1 MALHHVQFVASEIF
15 PLAKTGGLA
24 DVCAALP
31 AALTRLGADVRLVM
45 PGYGQALDLVERP
58 HVTATFDDVAGFD
71 GVRIVT
77 GRMPGTGLPVSLVD
91 IPALYGN
98 GGGIYQNADGSDR
111 EDNAIR
117 FAALCHAAARLASGQ
132 DGSAWRPNVVHCNDW
147 HTGLLPLILRAQSGP
162 LAPRT
167 VFTVHNMAFQGLF
180 PWQQIGSLGLPA
192 DDGVHEALE
201 FYGQANFLK
210 AGLVFAD
217 FLTTVSP
224 TYEREIRTPEYGC
237 GLDPLVNLRSDLLAG
252 ILNGI
257 DTDFWSPWENPS
269 LSASY
274 SARDMSGKHHCKR
287 ALQKELGLIEDDQA
301 PLIISVGRLTC
312 QKMADVL
319 RDCLPAML
327 TAEPDRQFALLGNG
341 DPRLEED
348 FAAIARA
355 FPGRVAVETAYSEER
370 AHRFH
375 AGGDILIHGSRFEP
389 CGLTQLYA
397 MRFGTIP
404 VVRPVGGL
412 ADTVTD
418 ATDEAI
424 ADGTATG
431 FYFEEAT
438 EEAMLSAV
446 GRAVGIYRQ
455 PLIWRRMQM
464 AAMSSDFN
472 WERSAQEYLG
482 IYERLV
488 PTLSGT
494 EIESGAR
501 EIA

>member
-24 DVCAALP
+24 DVGAALP
-31 AALTRLGADVRLVM
+31 AALTRLGADVHLVM
-45 PGYGQALDLVERP
+45 PGYEQALDLAEKP
-58 HVTATFDDVAGFD
+58 HVAATLDNVLGFER
-71 GVRIVT
+71 VRIVAART
-77 GRMPGTGLPVSLVD
+77 PDTGLPISLID
-91 IPALYGN
+91 IPALYR

-117 FAALCHAAARLASGQ
+117 FAALSHGAAQLAAGR
-132 DGSAWRPNVVHCNDW
+132 DGSAWRPNVVHCHDW
-147 HTGLLPLILRAQSGP
+147 HTGLLPLLLREQCGP
-162 LAPRT
+162 RAPAT

-180 PWQQIGSLGLPA
+180 PWDQVESLRVPA
-192 DDGVHEALE
+192 DDGLREGLE
-201 FYGQANFLK
+201 FYGQISFLK
-210 AGLVFAD
+210 AGLTFAD

-224 TYEREIRTPEYGC
+224 TYAREIRTPEYGC
-237 GLDPLVNLRSDLLAG
+237 GLERLIEARVDRLAG

-257 DTDFWSPWENPS
+257 DTDFWSPSENPWLVS
-269 LSASY
+269 SY
-274 SARDMSGKHHCKR
+274 SARDMSGKRQCKR
-287 ALQKELGLIEDDQA
+287 ALQSELGLIEDDQA
-301 PLIISVGRLTC
+301 PLIIFVGRLTW

-327 TAEPDRQFALLGNG
+327 ASEPDRQFALLGNG
-341 DPRLEED
+341 DLALEGD
-348 FAAIARA
+348 FRAIAQA
-355 FPGRVAVETAYSEER
+355 FPGRVSVQTAYSEAH
-370 AHRFH
+370 AHRLH

-412 ADTVTD
+412 ADTVVE
-418 ATDEAI
+418 ASEEAI

-431 FYFEEAT
+431 FHFEDTTAD
-438 EEAMLSAV
+438 AMLSALD
-446 GRAVGIYRQ
+446 RAIEVYRQ
-455 PLIWRRMQM
+455 PLTWRRLQI
-464 AAMSSDFN
+464 AATNCDFN
-472 WERSAQEYLG
+472 WERSAREYLG

-488 PTLSGT
+488 PTLRGT
-494 EIESGAR
+494 DAVTAAR